1 MLLKRFEQTWS
12 DIQTIGADAEAK
24 AKASGLTLT
33 WPTSEDAA
41 RPENRSE
48 KATRRSS
55 PHSVRKQAS

>member
-33 WPTSEDAA
+33 WPVSEDAA
-41 RPENRSE
+41 SWKNQSE
-48 KATRRSS
+48 KEPRRPSL
-55 PHSVRKQAS
+55 HSVRKQAS